1 MESNS
6 KQKQIRNR
14 SKTGTEANPKQK
26 QKTAI
31 LWCACVTGAAYDVIY
46 RFHCQCFHRGRNNNR
61 TWLYM
66 INVIEELGTKI
77 LPAIQGEIQ
86 GNIINT

>member
-46 RFHCQCFHRGRNNNR
+46 RFIANAFTAGE
-61 TWLYM
+61 T
-66 INVIEELGTKI
+66 IIGLGCT
-77 LPAIQGEIQ
+77 
-86 GNIINT
+86 